1 MMAKP
6 KEERMI
12 KQPTMFLALLPI
24 FTMVILLCLGY
35 VLFELP
41 PEPLIIASAIV
52 AGLIAIKL
60 GYSYND
66 ILESIS
72 QKIAKTMPAILI
84 LIVVGFM
91 IGAWMV
97 GGTIPMMIY
106 YGLKIIDPQFLL
118 ITAFLVT
125 AVVSVCTGTS
135 WGSAGTIGVAF
146 MGVGAG
152 MDANLAAVAGAVVA
166 GAYFGDKLSPLS
178 DTTNIAA
185 LSTGVN
191 LYEHIGHLLYTT
203 LPSFLVAGI
212 VYVVT
217 GLNTHVSSIGVPEKV
232 TDIMN
237 TLATIYDWNLLLIL
251 PVLIVLYG
259 SITKKPTIPVMLLS
273 SIVAMV
279 NGMIFHGFTLHDVVT
294 SVVSGFDIAMVH
306 VSNFDPSAVIADVPR
321 LINRGGM
328 SSMMG
333 TLLICFSA
341 ITFAGTISLTKSLE
355 LIVDKL
361 LKHVRSTGSLIL
373 ATIATGLTMIGVT
386 SNGQVS
392 ILMPGEMLRE
402 AYIRRGLHPKN
413 LGRTVE
419 DSAAITEPILPWTA
433 AGAYMAGTL
442 GVATLSYLPWAV
454 LCWTGIIFAT
464 IWGFTGFGIAKLTPE
479 QQKEML
485 KEYDNPHKGSQNRPH
500 ADDAG
505 AASIH

>member
-1 MMAKP
+1 MAEPKQVKTIKKP
-6 KEERMI
+6 
-12 KQPTMFLALLPI
+12 TLFLALLPI
-24 FTMVILLCLGY
+24 ITMVLLLCLGY
-35 VLFELP
+35 VMFELP
-41 PEPLIIASAIV
+41 PEPLIIASTVV
-52 AGLIAIKL
+52 AGIIAIKL

-84 LIVVGFM
+84 LICVGLM

-106 YGLKIIDPQFLL
+106 YGLKIINPQFLL

-125 AVVSVCTGTS
+125 SVVSICTGTS

-152 MDANLAAVAGAVVA
+152 LDANLAAVAGAVVA

-178 DTTNIAA
+178 DTTNIAS

-203 LPSFLVAGI
+203 LPSFVVAGI
-212 VYVVT
+212 VYVIT
-217 GLNTHVSSIGVPEKV
+217 GLNTNGEGVAIPEKV
-232 TDIMN
+232 GTIMD
-237 TLATIYDWNLLLIL
+237 TLSTIYHWNFWLVI

-259 SITKKPTIPVMLLS
+259 SIRKKPTLPVMLLS
-273 SIVAMV
+273 SAFAMA
-279 NGMIFHGFTLHDVVT
+279 NALIFQGFNLHDVVS
-294 SVVSGFDIAMVH
+294 SVLNGFDISMVH
-306 VSNFDPSAVIADVPR
+306 AQGFDAAKVIPDIPK
-321 LINRGGM
+321 LLNRGGM
-328 SSMMG
+328 NSMMG

-355 LIVDKL
+355 LIVDKI
-361 LKHVRSTGSLIL
+361 LKFVRSTGSLIV
-373 ATIATGLTMIGVT
+373 ATIVTGLTMIGVT

-413 LGRTVE
+413 LGRTIE
-419 DSAAITEPILPWTA
+419 DSATIIEPILPWTA

-442 GVATLSYLPWAV
+442 GVATLSYLPWAM

-464 IWGFTGFGIAKLTPE
+464 IWGFTGFGIAKLSPE
-479 QQKEML
+479 QQKEMM
-485 KEYDNPHKGSQNRPH
+485 KEYEEK
-500 ADDAG
+500 DA
-505 AASIH
+505 AEAQKA

>member
-1 MMAKP
+1 MNTPIESQKL
-6 KEERMI
+6 K
-12 KQPTMFLALLPI
+12 KQPTLFLALLPI
-24 FTMVILLCLGY
+24 LTMVILLSFGY
-35 VLFELP
+35 VMFNLP
-41 PEPLIIASAIV
+41 PEPLIIGSTVV
-52 AGLIAIKL
+52 AGFIAIKL

-66 ILESIS
+66 ILESIA

-84 LIVVGFM
+84 LIMVGFM
-91 IGAWMV
+91 IGAWMI
-97 GGTIPMMIY
+97 GGTIPMMIF
-106 YGLKIIDPQFLL
+106 YGLKIISPQFLL

-125 AVVSVCTGTS
+125 SVVSVCTGTS
-135 WGSAGTIGVAF
+135 WGSAGTIGIAF

-152 MDANLAAVAGAVVA
+152 MDVNLAAVAGAVVA

-203 LPSFLVAGI
+203 LPSFVVAGT
-212 VYVVT
+212 VYVIT
-217 GLNTHVSSIGVPEKV
+217 GLNTHASHADIPEKV
-232 TDIMN
+232 NTIMN
-237 TLATIYDWNLLLIL
+237 SLQLIYHWNLLLIV

-259 SITKKPTIPVMLLS
+259 SIAKKPTIPIMLLS
-273 SIVAMV
+273 SAFAMA
-279 NGMIFHGFTLHDVVT
+279 NALIFHGFTLNDVVT
-294 SVVSGFDIAMVH
+294 AVLNGFNISMVH
-306 VSNFDPSAVIADVPR
+306 VNGFDPAAVIADIPR
-321 LINRGGM
+321 LLNRGGM
-328 SSMMG
+328 NSMMS

-355 LIVDKL
+355 LIVNKL
-361 LKHVRSTGSLIL
+361 LKYVRTTGSLIV
-373 ATIATGLTMIGVT
+373 ATIITGLTMIGVT

-442 GVATLSYLPWAV
+442 GVATLDYLPWAV

-479 QQKEML
+479 QQQEML
-485 KEYDNPHKGSQNRPH
+485 AEYDDPQVAAHKNQ
-500 ADDAG
+500 
-505 AASIH
+505 AAAATNIKA

>member
-1 MMAKP
+1 MAEPKQVKTIKKP
-6 KEERMI
+6 
-12 KQPTMFLALLPI
+12 TLFLALLPI
-24 FTMVILLCLGY
+24 ITMVLLLCLGY
-35 VLFELP
+35 VMFELP
-41 PEPLIIASAIV
+41 PEPLIIASTVV
-52 AGLIAIKL
+52 AGIIAIKL

-84 LIVVGFM
+84 LICVGLM

-106 YGLKIIDPQFLL
+106 YGLKIINPQFLL

-125 AVVSVCTGTS
+125 SVVSICTGTS

-152 MDANLAAVAGAVVA
+152 LDANLAAVAGAVVA

-178 DTTNIAA
+178 DTTNIAS

-203 LPSFLVAGI
+203 LPSFVVAGI
-212 VYVVT
+212 AYVIT
-217 GLNTHVSSIGVPEKV
+217 GLNTDGAGASIPEKV
-232 TDIMN
+232 GTIMD
-237 TLATIYDWNLLLIL
+237 TLSTIYHWNFWLVI

-259 SITKKPTIPVMLLS
+259 SIRKKPTLPVMLVS
-273 SIVAMV
+273 SAFAMA
-279 NGMIFHGFTLHDVVT
+279 NALIFQGFSLHDVVS
-294 SVVSGFDIAMVH
+294 SVINGFDISMVH
-306 VSNFDPSAVIADVPR
+306 AQGFDAAKVIPDIPK
-321 LINRGGM
+321 LLNRGGM
-328 SSMMG
+328 NSMMG

-355 LIVDKL
+355 LIVDKI
-361 LKHVRSTGSLIL
+361 LKFVRSTGSLIV
-373 ATIATGLTMIGVT
+373 ATIVTGLTMIGVT

-413 LGRTVE
+413 LGRTIE
-419 DSAAITEPILPWTA
+419 DSATIIEPILPWTA

-442 GVATLSYLPWAV
+442 GVATLSYLPWAM

-464 IWGFTGFGIAKLTPE
+464 IWGFTGFGIAKLSPE
-479 QQKEML
+479 QQKEMM
-485 KEYDNPHKGSQNRPH
+485 KEYEEKDTAEAQK
-500 ADDAG
+500 A
-505 AASIH
+505 

>member
-1 MMAKP
+1 MSKSETP
-6 KEERMI
+6 RVK

-24 FTMVILLCLGY
+24 ITMIVLLSLGY

-41 PEPLIIASAIV
+41 PEPLIITSAVV
-52 AGLIAIKL
+52 AGIIAIIL

-66 ILESIS
+66 ILESIAG
-72 QKIAKTMPAILI
+72 KIAKTMPAILI
-84 LIVVGFM
+84 LIMVGFM

-106 YGLKIIDPQFLL
+106 YGLKIISPQFLL
-118 ITAFLVT
+118 ITAFIAT
-125 AVVSVCTGTS
+125 AAVSLCTGTS

-152 MDANLAAVAGAVVA
+152 MDSNLAAVAGAVVA

-185 LSTGVN
+185 LATGVN

-203 LPSFLVAGI
+203 IPSFIVAS
-212 VYVVT
+212 VVFIIT
-217 GLNTHVSSIGVPEKV
+217 GLNTDAAGAIVPEKV
-232 TDIMN
+232 GIIMGSLN
-237 TLATIYDWNLLLIL
+237 TIYDFNLLLIV
-251 PVLIVLYG
+251 PVLIILYG
-259 SITKKPTIPVMLLS
+259 SITKKPTIPVMLIS
-273 SIVAMV
+273 SMFAMANALV
-279 NGMIFHGFTLHDVVT
+279 FQGFTLNDVVS
-294 SVVSGFDIAMVH
+294 SVVNGFNISMVQVAGFD
-306 VSNFDPSAVIADVPR
+306 SANVIEDVPR
-321 LINRGGM
+321 LLNRGGM
-328 SSMMG
+328 NSMMG
-333 TLLICFSA
+333 TLLICFCA

-355 LIVDKL
+355 LIVNKL
-361 LKHVRSTGSLIL
+361 LKFVHSTGSMIV
-373 ATIATGLTMIGVT
+373 ATIVTGLTMIGVT

-413 LGRTVE
+413 LGRTIE

-442 GVATLSYLPWAV
+442 GVATLDYLPWAV

-479 QQKEML
+479 EQAEML
-485 KEYDNPHKGSQNRPH
+485 KEYDGNTNEQ
-500 ADDAG
+500 AG
-505 AASIH
+505 

>member
-1 MMAKP
+1 MAKQLTEKP
-6 KEERMI
+6 K
-12 KQPTMFLALLPI
+12 KQPTLFLALLPI
-24 FTMVILLCLGY
+24 ITMVLLLSLGY

-41 PEPLIIASAIV
+41 PEPLIIISAVV
-52 AGLIAIKL
+52 AGLIAIIL

-66 ILESIS
+66 ILESVA

-84 LIVVGFM
+84 LIMVGFM
-91 IGAWMV
+91 IGAWMI

-106 YGLKIIDPQFLL
+106 YGLKIISPQFLL

-125 AVVSVCTGTS
+125 SVVSVCTGTS

-203 LPSFLVAGI
+203 LPSFVVAGI

-217 GLNTHVSSIGVPEKV
+217 GLNTNTGDVAIPEKV
-232 TDIMN
+232 GTIMSS
-237 TLATIYDWNLLLIL
+237 LDSIFSWNLLLVL
-251 PVLIVLYG
+251 PVLVILYG
-259 SITKKPTIPVMLLS
+259 SIAKKPTIPVMLCS
-273 SIVAMV
+273 SIIAMA
-279 NGMIFHGFTLHDVVT
+279 NAMIFHGFSLHDVVAA
-294 SVVSGFDIAMVH
+294 VVNGFDLSMVKAAG
-306 VSNFDPSAVIADVPR
+306 FDPSAVIADIPR
-321 LINRGGM
+321 LLNRGGM
-328 SSMMG
+328 NSMMG
-333 TLLICFSA
+333 TLLICFCA
-341 ITFAGTISLTKSLE
+341 ITFAGTISVTGSLE
-355 LIVDKL
+355 LIVNKL
-361 LKHVRSTGSLIL
+361 LRFVRSTGSLIV
-373 ATIATGLTMIGVT
+373 ATICTGLTMIGVT

-442 GVATLSYLPWAV
+442 GVATLEYLPWAV

-464 IWGFTGFGIAKLTPE
+464 IWGYTGFGIAKLTPE
-479 QQKEML
+479 QQQQML
-485 KEYDNPHKGSQNRPH
+485 EEYNQ
-500 ADDAG
+500 
-505 AASIH
+505 AS

>member
-1 MMAKP
+1 MAKP
-6 KEERMI
+6 TKEKTI
-12 KQPTMFLALLPI
+12 KQPTLLLAVLPI
-24 FTMVILLCLGY
+24 LTMILLLSLGY
-35 VLFELP
+35 ILFELP
-41 PEPLIIASAIV
+41 PEPLIILSTVV
-52 AGLIAIKL
+52 AGIIAIKL
-60 GYSYND
+60 GYSYDD
-66 ILESIS
+66 IMGSIA

-84 LIVVGFM
+84 LITVGFM

-106 YGLKIIDPQFLL
+106 YGLDIINPQFLL
-118 ITAFLVT
+118 ITAFIVT
-125 AVVSVCTGTS
+125 SIVSLCTGTS

-152 MDANLAAVAGAVVA
+152 LDANLAAVAGAVVA

-178 DTTNIAA
+178 DTTNLAA

-203 LPSFLVAGI
+203 VPSFIVAGAVFLI
-212 VYVVT
+212 T
-217 GLNTHVSSIGVPEKV
+217 GFTTSAGDVAIPEKV
-232 TDIMN
+232 ITIMD
-237 TLATIYDWNLLLIL
+237 TLSTVFNWNLLLLL

-259 SITKKPTIPVMLLS
+259 SVRKKPTIPVMLIS
-273 SIVAMV
+273 SFVAMA
-279 NGMIFHGFTLHDVVT
+279 NALIFQGFTLHDVIT
-294 SVVSGFDIAMVH
+294 SVINGFDVVMVN
-306 VSNFDPSAVIADVPR
+306 VQGFDAAAVIPDIPR
-321 LINRGGM
+321 LLNRGGM
-328 SSMMG
+328 NSMMG
-333 TLLICFSA
+333 TLLICFCA

-355 LIVDKL
+355 LIVNKI

-413 LGRTVE
+413 LGRTIE
-419 DSAAITEPILPWTA
+419 DSATIIEPILPWTA

-454 LCWTGIIFAT
+454 LCWTGIIFAV
-464 IWGFTGFGIAKLTPE
+464 IWGFTGFGITKLTPE
-479 QQKEML
+479 QQQELM
-485 KEYDNPHKGSQNRPH
+485 KEYNEVK
-500 ADDAG
+500 
-505 AASIH
+505 AS

>member
-1 MMAKP
+1 MAKQQTGSL
-6 KEERMI
+6 KR
-12 KQPTMFLALLPI
+12 QPTLFLALLPVI
-24 FTMVILLCLGY
+24 TMVILLSLGY

-41 PEPLIIASAIV
+41 PEPLIIISAVV
-52 AGLIAIKL
+52 AGIIAIKL

-66 ILESIS
+66 VLDSIS
-72 QKIAKTMPAILI
+72 HKIAKTMPAMLI
-84 LIVVGFM
+84 LITVGLM
-91 IGAWMV
+91 IGAWMI

-118 ITAFLVT
+118 VTAFLVT
-125 AVVSVCTGTS
+125 SVVSVCTGTS

-203 LPSFLVAGI
+203 LPSFVVAGI
-212 VYVVT
+212 VYVIT
-217 GLNTHVSSIGVPEKV
+217 GLNTNAEGVEIPEKV
-232 TDIMN
+232 GTIMS
-237 TLATIYDWNLLLIL
+237 TLDTIYDWNLLLVV
-251 PVLIVLYG
+251 PVLIILYG
-259 SITKKPTIPVMLLS
+259 SIGKKPTIPVMLIS
-273 SIVAMV
+273 SLFAMA
-279 NGMIFHGFTLHDVVT
+279 NGMIFQGFSLHDVVAA
-294 SVVSGFDIAMVH
+294 VVNGFNISMVTLPGFDA
-306 VSNFDPSAVIADVPR
+306 SAVIADIPR
-321 LINRGGM
+321 LLNRGGM
-328 SSMMG
+328 NSMMG
-333 TLLICFSA
+333 TLLICFCA
-341 ITFAGTISLTKSLE
+341 ISFAGAISVTKSLE
-355 LIVDKL
+355 LIVNKL
-361 LKHVRSTGSLIL
+361 LKLVHSTGSLIV
-373 ATIATGLTMIGVT
+373 ATIITGLTMIGVT

-442 GVATLSYLPWAV
+442 GVATLDYLPWAV

-479 QQKEML
+479 QQAEML
-485 KEYDNPHKGSQNRPH
+485 KEYQSDEEQSHNSSVSGG
-500 ADDAG
+500 AG
-505 AASIH
+505 KTVSL